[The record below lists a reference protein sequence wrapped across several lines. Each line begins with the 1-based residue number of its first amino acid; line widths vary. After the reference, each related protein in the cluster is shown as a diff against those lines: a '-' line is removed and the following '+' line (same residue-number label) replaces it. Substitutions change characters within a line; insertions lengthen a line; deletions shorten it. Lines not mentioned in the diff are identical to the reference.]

1 MTTLLRFGIDPRM
14 YEAIG
19 HIKHIIILIQNRRTS
34 RDAGTILELWVS
46 TVTFYGR
53 VGYGIVGGSAMTSFK
68 LLTHSLQRFEHSQ
81 IPTLGSTLKCQNWG
95 HERTSGGGTR
105 RCTS

>member
-19 HIKHIIILIQNRRTS
+19 HIKHIIIPIQNRRTS
-34 RDAGTILELWVS
+34 RGAGRILELWVS
-46 TVTFYGR
+46 TVTFYEG
-53 VGYGIVGGSAMTSFK
+53 VGYGMVSGPAMTSFK

-81 IPTLGSTLKCQNWG
+81 IPTLGSTLKWQNWLY
-95 HERTSGGGTR
+95 ERTSGGGTS
-105 RCTS
+105 RCRS